1 MARNKAFEP
10 EEKLEKAKD
19 LFWQKGYNATSMQD
33 LVETMGL
40 NRGSIYDT
48 YGDKHT
54 LFLQCLRSYAD
65 TTFEDYQR
73 TVEEAKSPIKAVE
86 KIIKRAALRTIAEGR
101 TCMGVKSAFELA
113 SVDEEVHA
121 ILKEN
126 TTNIV
131 TVLKELLKK
140 AQKAGE
146 VSAKRDPAVL
156 ANFIVS
162 NFTGFWQ
169 SYLVYGDPELL
180 QQQAEFLVK
189 SIKK

>member
-10 EEKLEKAKD
+10 GERLEKARD
-19 LFWQKGYNATSMQD
+19 IFWQKGYQATSMQD
-33 LVETMGL
+33 LVDTMGL

-48 YGDKHT
+48 YGDKHS
-54 LFLQCLRSYAD
+54 LFLMCLKSYSD
-65 TTFEDYQR
+65 GMLNDYLQA
-73 TVEEAKSPIKAVE
+73 TDAAKSPVKAIE
-86 KIIKRAALRTIAEGR
+86 KIIKRAAARTIEEGR

-113 SVDEEVHA
+113 SDDEEVHA

-126 TTNIV
+126 TGSVVN
-131 TVLKELLKK
+131 VLKDLIRK
-140 AQKAGE
+140 AQKADE
-146 VSAKRDPAVL
+146 INAKRDPAML

-169 SYLVYGDPELL
+169 LFLVYGDPEMLK
-180 QQQAEFLVK
+180 QQAEFLIR

>member
-10 EEKLEKAKD
+10 EQKLEMAKC
-19 LFWQKGYNATSMQD
+19 LFWEKGYNATSMQD
-33 LVETMGL
+33 LVDTMGL

-54 LFLQCLRSYAD
+54 LFVQCLRSY
-65 TTFEDYQR
+65 TESTFEDYK
-73 TVEEAKSPIKAVE
+73 TVAEETKSPIKAVE
-86 KIIKRAALRTIAEGR
+86 KIIKKAVLRTVEEGK
-101 TCMGVKSAFELA
+101 TCLGVKSTFELA

-126 TTNIV
+126 TTKLV
-131 TVLKELLKK
+131 TVLKDLLKK
-140 AQKAGE
+140 AQKAEEIGG
-146 VSAKRDPAVL
+146 KRDPGML
-156 ANFIVS
+156 ANFIVA

-169 SYLVYGDPELL
+169 FFLVYGDAELL
-180 QQQAEFLVK
+180 QQQAEFLIK